1 MVCELRLLACLQS
14 VRLGVLE
21 IDMGNVVQERHGRL
35 PTALL
40 RSRCALCGN
49 EIWGISLVLVMVG
62 PDQDRMGLGAF
73 ILNEQHE

>member
-14 VRLGVLE
+14 VRLGALE
-21 IDMGNVVQERHGRL
+21 IDMGSVVQERHERL

-49 EIWGISLVLVMVG
+49 EIWGISLVLAMVG
-62 PDQDRMGLGAF
+62 PDQNRMGLGAF
-73 ILNEQHE
+73 TLNEQHE